1 VDRLDL
7 LSLGREVAS
16 DSVLDPLDS
25 VDDFFLRVFC
35 GFSWKH
41 TETVIRISLMSNRKI
56 TDNVN
61 WVQLREDAHL
71 TLQQLAEIS
80 GYSVATING
89 LELKGEG
96 SKRLKDKL
104 ASVLLSRAEEGVS
117 AEVQHW
123 KQRALIAEDK
133 LLGLK
138 AAMSAWMKKI

>member
-1 VDRLDL
+1 
-7 LSLGREVAS
+7 
-16 DSVLDPLDS
+16 
-25 VDDFFLRVFC
+25 
-35 GFSWKH
+35 
-41 TETVIRISLMSNRKI
+41 MSNRKI